1 MYSPAPPLKTH
12 NLSLHGSGTQAW
24 LPTCTDAQSLIMKS
38 PYKSLVLLPGGSL
51 RFRVPVN
58 FEGFLKVSFE
68 GSFRHLLCLGLR
80 VYPNLGNYPFCFEG
94 VGVRI

>member
-1 MYSPAPPLKTH
+1 MGVPSCDYAIKDPQNPI
-12 NLSLHGSGTQAW
+12 
-24 LPTCTDAQSLIMKS
+24 LIMKS